1 MDDDRQIKYINV
13 GMEFTNK
20 VTKKILENLDEDE
33 QGEQLEVMR
42 EMMKEYI
49 RMEHEYN
56 AGRSVLDKLKK
67 GMELEAAGAERDID
81 EDYRTSLQSQL
92 EQNPVTEYGMTH
104 DKRYRELEAIISG
117 QGRGT
122 CSSKTMIIFS
132 RFY

>member
-56 AGRSVLDKLKK
+56 AGRTVLDKLKK

-104 DKRYRELEAIISG
+104 DKRYRELEAIMS
-117 QGRGT
+117 GRGEAPLAL
-122 CSSKTMIIFS
+122 KL
-132 RFY
+132 